1 MSSSRSLTPQDA
13 SQYDQIEAAVRETE
27 RGRWFL
33 SEYARRNRNA
43 DTDVL
48 LGAIHR
54 IESVV
59 TGERGGEDVVRFRG
73 DLMDMA
79 DAIARTRAEVAA
91 LSAPDQGESRLTVAS
106 EALDSI
112 VRATERAT
120 SDILGA
126 AEEVQEAAW
135 TLRET
140 GADGEICDALDR
152 HATQIYTACSFQD
165 LTAQRTS
172 RIVHTLRYLEDRI
185 ASMIGIWGSA
195 DDAVPPLDGDG
206 RVRGESAA
214 AFDAALD
221 QSDVDRFLDME
232 NPAPTAP
239 ARPPLAAVT
248 LHDDI
253 AFLPENPAFEPAEA
267 ALPEADA
274 DDAPALAPMEAED
287 IAFALPM
294 EEAEAPAAEQALDE
308 AREAAEDETPTAQDD
323 PERALE
329 VADEALDVEADA
341 VLFDRSEPEFAF
353 EIAEAADDASA
364 EAAQG
369 TMEETA
375 DESVALSLPP
385 QDAPDRAVET
395 AAATADEEEAETG
408 REPAETAE
416 VRFAL
421 LTTTATATGLAASDD
436 LAAAF
441 PDLDR
446 LSIEEKIA
454 LFA

>member
-13 SQYDQIEAAVRETE
+13 SQYALIEAAVRETE

-33 SEYARRNRNA
+33 EEYARRNRNA
-43 DTDVL
+43 DTEVL

-54 IESVV
+54 LESAV
-59 TGERGGEDVVRFRG
+59 TTDRGGDLGRVRG
-73 DLMDMA
+73 DLMEMA

-91 LSAPDQGESRLTVAS
+91 LSAPEHGESRLTVAS
-106 EALDSI
+106 EALDAI

-140 GADGEICDALDR
+140 GADGALCDALDR

-185 ASMIGIWGSA
+185 ASMIGIWGA
-195 DDAVPPLDGDG
+195 PEDAVPPLDAEG
-206 RVRGESAA
+206 AA
-214 AFDAALD
+214 HREAAPVFEAALD

-232 NPAPTAP
+232 GPAPQP
-239 ARPPLAAVT
+239 ERPSRPPLSAIP
-248 LHDDI
+248 LQDDL
-253 AFLPENPAFEPAEA
+253 AFLPASPAEA
-267 ALPEADA
+267 EAEPESPPQAELSGVDLSAAAEEAAAQPEA
-274 DDAPALAPMEAED
+274 
-287 IAFALPM
+287 
-294 EEAEAPAAEQALDE
+294 APAAE
-308 AREAAEDETPTAQDD
+308 R
-323 PERALE
+323 
-329 VADEALDVEADA
+329 
-341 VLFDRSEPEFAF
+341 
-353 EIAEAADDASA
+353 
-364 EAAQG
+364 
-369 TMEETA
+369 
-375 DESVALSLPP
+375 
-385 QDAPDRAVET
+385 
-395 AAATADEEEAETG
+395 
-408 REPAETAE
+408 PAE
-416 VRFAL
+416 
-421 LTTTATATGLAASDD
+421 DD

>member
-33 SEYARRNRNA
+33 TEYARRNRNA
-43 DTDVL
+43 DTDML
-48 LGAIHR
+48 LGAIQR
-54 IESVV
+54 IESAV
-59 TGERGGEDVVRFRG
+59 TGERGGDDVVRFRG

-185 ASMIGIWGSA
+185 ASMIGIWGGA

-206 RVRGESAA
+206 RVRKESAPVL
-214 AFDAALD
+214 DAALD

-232 NPAPTAP
+232 NPAPPPPQT
-239 ARPPLAAVT
+239 RPSLAAVP

-253 AFLPENPAFEPAEA
+253 AFLPESPAFTAAPFVPMDDESPAA
-267 ALPEADA
+267 ALEAPETALE
-274 DDAPALAPMEAED
+274 ALAPFEAEEASV
-287 IAFALPM
+287 IAGAM
-294 EEAEAPAAEQALDE
+294 
-308 AREAAEDETPTAQDD
+308 EDETPSAQPLRD
-323 PERALE
+323 
-329 VADEALDVEADA
+329 LDLD
-341 VLFDRSEPEFAF
+341 FAT
-353 EIAEAADDASA
+353 AEAAAETTEAPADVFFDAETDTAETDTAETFAA
-364 EAAQG
+364 EA
-369 TMEETA
+369 
-375 DESVALSLPP
+375 
-385 QDAPDRAVET
+385 QDAET
-395 AAATADEEEAETG
+395 DVAETDVA
-408 REPAETAE
+408 ETHDAETAVALADPDTDARVDGSEPVEAAE
-416 VRFAL
+416 VQFARL
-421 LTTTATATGLAASDD
+421 ATEPRTQTRAPDD